1 MSILVAVTDHAAER
15 FRQRVGS
22 GSGELDVK
30 PQVVTRVVGAWE
42 AGRVSDVAPAG
53 ATGARGTLY
62 LRGARIG
69 PDAGVVY
76 VCRRE
81 GEELVVVT
89 LWEDDDAP
97 GGRLVGAG
105 PRVPRQFT
113 DALKDSDDA
122 VADRS
127 PRERDRRKDLESDR

>member
-22 GSGELDVK
+22 RSGELDVK
-30 PQVVTRVVGAWE
+30 PEVVTRVVAAWD
-42 AGRVSDVAPAG
+42 AGRVGDVAPAG

-62 LRGARIG
+62 LRGARIA

-89 LWEDDDAP
+89 LWEDDQAP
-97 GGRLVGAG
+97 GDRVVGAG
-105 PRVPRQFT
+105 PRVPREFT

-127 PRERDRRKDLESDR
+127 PRERLRRRDLGSDR

>member
-1 MSILVAVTDHAAER
+1 VSVLVAVTDHAAER

-22 GSGELDVK
+22 RTGALDVK
-30 PQVVTRVVGAWE
+30 PEVVARVVAAWD
-42 AGRVSDVAPAG
+42 ADRVSTDPPSG

-62 LRGARIG
+62 LRGARVG

-81 GEELVVVT
+81 GAELVVVT
-89 LWEDDDAP
+89 LWEDDATP
-97 GGRLVGAG
+97 GGA
-105 PRVPRQFT
+105 RVPRRFT
-113 DALKDSDDA
+113 DALKTSDHA

-127 PRERDRRKDLESDR
+127 DRQRERERDARSR

>member
-1 MSILVAVTDHAAER
+1 MSVLVAITDHAAER

-22 GSGELDVK
+22 RTGALDVK
-30 PQVVTRVVGAWE
+30 PEVVGRVVAAWD
-42 AGRVSDVAPAG
+42 AGRVTTEPPAG

-76 VCRRE
+76 VCRRD

-89 LWEDDDAP
+89 LWEDEATS
-97 GGRLVGAG
+97 GGA
-105 PRVPRQFT
+105 RVPRRFT

-122 VADRS
+122 VAEHS
-127 PRERDRRKDLESDR
+127 PRERERRRDLRDP

>member
-22 GSGELDVK
+22 RSGELDVK
-30 PQVVTRVVGAWE
+30 PEVVGRVVAAWD
-42 AGRVSDVAPAG
+42 AGRVSTEPPAG
-53 ATGARGTLY
+53 ATGARGTVY
-62 LRGARIG
+62 LRGPRLG

-89 LWEDDDAP
+89 LWEDDAAP
-97 GGRLVGAG
+97 GGT
-105 PRVPRQFT
+105 RVPRRFT
-113 DALKDSDDA
+113 DALKDTDHA
-122 VADRS
+122 VADLS
-127 PRERDRRKDLESDR
+127 PRERDRRKDLRD